1 MRSPIPLPTIDL
13 EPAASAADPS
23 LPDPQLTADLPV
35 APTRWQSSQLL
46 GQAKEVAI
54 DHAGQVY
61 RLRVTALG
69 KLILTK

>member
-1 MRSPIPLPTIDL
+1 MHNSNELSSSPLAAQQATVGGTTHTVPQSPLTRKRIP
-13 EPAASAADPS
+13 
-23 LPDPQLTADLPV
+23 
-35 APTRWQSSQLL
+35 SQTLL
-46 GQAKEVAI
+46 GDAREIEI